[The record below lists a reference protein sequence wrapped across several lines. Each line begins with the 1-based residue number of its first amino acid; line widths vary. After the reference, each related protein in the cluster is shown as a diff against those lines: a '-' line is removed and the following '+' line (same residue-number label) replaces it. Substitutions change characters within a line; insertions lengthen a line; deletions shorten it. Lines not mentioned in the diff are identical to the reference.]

1 MKQSFI
7 QYKTKPEKADE
18 NTRHLEA
25 VFRELQEKSPD
36 DVRYAALSLGDG
48 TFVHLVFTE
57 GEENPIPALAAFQT
71 YQSEISERLI
81 GPAEF
86 FDAKIVGDYRM
97 LGEAAK
103 PASR

>member
-48 TFVHLVFTE
+48 TFVHASNERTGVRVDGLSNRYYAARFE
-57 GEENPIPALAAFQT
+57 G
-71 YQSEISERLI
+71 
-81 GPAEF
+81 AET
-86 FDAKIVGDYRM
+86 I
-97 LGEAAK
+97 LG
-103 PASR
+103 